1 MFETIIAKKEVLNEN
16 ETLIFNL
23 FIYIEKNNE
32 EKIISYIK
40 NKSYKIWL
48 LKDESG
54 FNILHKSC
62 YLNNTS
68 ISKIIIQETRQR
80 LGYTLSFT
88 SFINSKTNEGL
99 TPLHYAAYEG
109 NLEISKLLIN
119 NGADYTTVTNLG
131 KNVLHLTAEG
141 NQPSLM
147 LYYFNKKIFDISCQD
162 FNKSTPLH
170 WACYSGAFES
180 IKFLINLNAEIN
192 SFDKNELTP
201 LHLAT
206 LYNKKNIVVK
216 LLQNGAVKDV
226 TNSKGETPLYLAW
239 KRKYKKIYDLLN
251 EKKFWYL
258 WTIKTPWE
266 KIEPNDIYK
275 KYIIIVFII
284 YQLFI
289 ILMILPFLKNIFDIF
304 FNNILFLL
312 NLTLLIILLLKNPGY
327 KYIENKNGIN
337 PLIKLIED
345 NKDIKTYCPKCF
357 LPEVN
362 GIKHCIICDKCVEGF
377 NHHCFWINKCIG
389 KKNKLIYLLF
399 LFISL
404 IYTLDSIY
412 ISILSLLDFSSL
424 SYNKFI
430 YKNILNTSK
439 QRQIR
444 VFFIDLIFIFSI
456 FICFPLFFLLFNEL
470 NKKLKKK
477 KFCDKLSKK
486 KDLNNTTKKLELKK
500 INKKEII
507 INDDKYESNIINS
520 TGTNRETNNNNDNDY
535 EEIKLIE
542 NNNGN
547 EYEDNII
554 PIAQTPFLKN
564 NNNLLCDNHLE
575 E

>member
-1 MFETIIAKKEVLNEN
+1 
-16 ETLIFNL
+16 
-23 FIYIEKNNE
+23 
-32 EKIISYIK
+32 
-40 NKSYKIWL
+40 
-48 LKDESG
+48 
-54 FNILHKSC
+54 
-62 YLNNTS
+62 
-68 ISKIIIQETRQR
+68 
-80 LGYTLSFT
+80 
-88 SFINSKTNEGL
+88 
-99 TPLHYAAYEG
+99 
-109 NLEISKLLIN
+109 
-119 NGADYTTVTNLG
+119 
-131 KNVLHLTAEG
+131 
-141 NQPSLM
+141 
-147 LYYFNKKIFDISCQD
+147 
-162 FNKSTPLH
+162 
-170 WACYSGAFES
+170 
-180 IKFLINLNAEIN
+180 
-192 SFDKNELTP
+192 
-201 LHLAT
+201 
-206 LYNKKNIVVK
+206 
-216 LLQNGAVKDV
+216 
-226 TNSKGETPLYLAW
+226 
-239 KRKYKKIYDLLN
+239 
-251 EKKFWYL
+251 
-258 WTIKTPWE
+258 
-266 KIEPNDIYK
+266 
-275 KYIIIVFII
+275 
-284 YQLFI
+284 
-289 ILMILPFLKNIFDIF
+289 MILPFLKNIFDIF

-327 KYIENKNGIN
+327 KYIENQNGIN

-345 NKDIKTYCPKCF
+345 NKDIKNYCPKCF
-357 LPEVN
+357 IPEVN

-424 SYNKFI
+424 SYNIFI

-456 FICFPLFFLLFNEL
+456 FICFPLFFLLFN
-470 NKKLKKK
+470 KLR
-477 KFCDKLSKK
+477 KK

-554 PIAQTPFLKN
+554 PIVQTPFLKN

>member
-147 LYYFNKKIFDISCQD
+147 LYYFDKKIFDISCQD

-289 ILMILPFLKNIFDIF
+289 ILMI
-304 FNNILFLL
+304 
-312 NLTLLIILLLKNPGY
+312 
-327 KYIENKNGIN
+327 
-337 PLIKLIED
+337 
-345 NKDIKTYCPKCF
+345 NKDIKNYCPKCF
-357 LPEVN
+357 IPEVN